1 MTGFSR
7 IERLFHDACEL
18 PPEAR
23 RDFLLH
29 NEADPDIRAEVEK
42 LLSNDDNSGNP
53 FAQTLHRVMSAS
65 MQIPQWIGR
74 YRIIEPLGEGGMAR
88 VFLAERD
95 IDGRAQRVALK
106 LISGSASETFRRKA
120 IRERTLLAALNH
132 RGIAGFIDS
141 GETRDGVLF
150 LVMEYV
156 EGIPLPE
163 FLESKH
169 PPVHER
175 LKLFRQIC
183 DAIEHAHQR
192 LILHLDLKPSNVL
205 VRSDGSISLIDFG
218 IGREVEE
225 DAQHTQAGA
234 YTPIYAAPEQRAGE
248 NPTTTTDVYAAGLL
262 LFEMLSNSGLS
273 ERKRRKQTTAI
284 ADVLAEKD
292 TRTSIPT
299 DLRRVIAY
307 ATETHASDRYP
318 SIAALRTDIDHFLAG
333 RMLSASRQAWWVRS
347 GKFCRRNLWPLA
359 TAAMFTLLVGT
370 FVLQLSKERTRALAA
385 EKNALVAQ
393 DMQASVLLAL
403 SPPGNPQAQAKIQ
416 ELLRS
421 ERLSWE
427 KNTDQRMLDSTW
439 RSVASVV
446 TVAEIYALIGDPE
459 PALKTADAALRMINQ
474 MDAIEK
480 NQYPSLLARTH
491 AARAQSL
498 NDLERFDEAKNSFQ
512 KMLQIRKSRSR
523 EDRTGLLRAL
533 MQYANAAIGWNEYA
547 LAEKLLKQA
556 QNIVDRDQ
564 DTATED
570 RIGLAIKSLNLST
583 QDESTPIAGEK
594 KLNSL
599 LALANKTLTPDAHD
613 WIEVW
618 MVISTFHYRYGRY
631 DDALKYIDKAL
642 YKSRAIYG
650 ERSTITANGLS
661 FRAALL
667 NDLGRH
673 REALD
678 NFDSLRAIQ
687 VSIRPDKAPL
697 IAKIDGQRGGTLM
710 LMGEFEKAAQAS
722 EAAIRGL
729 LDTTPNYLRWRAIA
743 MSNLARSQSRLG
755 KHTEAVAAADR
766 LMASLDSLP
775 LSALDRAMASMSL
788 SGIWLAAGRFDR
800 VQFALDRAET
810 GFRKLLP
817 ADHPGFIQV
826 TQRRGELAEAQNNFA
841 QAERHYSTALKLLDR
856 SQDNPSLRRDLMC
869 SQVRVIY
876 RLGDQKRAEQL
887 SRQTLAVVHAQV
899 PLDTV
904 FLGETREMLRQAG
917 VSRRAWFATPRRS
930 DEG

>member
-1 MTGFSR
+1 MTEFSR
-7 IERLFHDACEL
+7 IERLFHEACAL
-18 PPEAR
+18 APEVRSA
-23 RDFLLH
+23 FLLA
-29 NEADPDIRAEVEK
+29 NETDAVIRAQVET
-42 LLSNDDNSGNP
+42 LLANDDANENP
-53 FAQTLHRVMSAS
+53 LAQSLHGALSAS
-65 MQIPQWIGR
+65 TQSPHWIGR
-74 YRIIEPLGEGGMAR
+74 YRIVEALGEGGMAS

-95 IDGRAQRVALK
+95 VDGRPQRVALK
-106 LISGSASETFRRKA
+106 LMSGSATGTFRRKA

-132 RGIAGFIDS
+132 RGIAGFIDG
-141 GETRDGVLF
+141 GETPDGIPF

-156 EGIPLPE
+156 EGLSLSR
-163 FLESKH
+163 FL
-169 PPVHER
+169 VER
-175 LKLFRQIC
+175 QPDIRGRLQLFRQIC
-183 DAIEHAHQR
+183 HAIEHAHQR

-218 IGREVEE
+218 IGRELEE
-225 DAQHTQAGA
+225 DAVQTQAAA
-234 YTPIYAAPEQRAGE
+234 YTPIYSAPEQRAGE
-248 NPTTTTDVYAAGLL
+248 SPTTATDIYAAGLL
-262 LFEMLSNSGLS
+262 LFEMLSEDRLS
-273 ERKRRKQTTAI
+273 ERKGRQQSTAI
-284 ADVLAEKD
+284 SEVLAEKSI
-292 TRTSIPT
+292 RASIPS
-299 DLRRVIAY
+299 DLRRAIGC
-307 ATETHASDRYP
+307 ATERQPADRYP
-318 SIAALRTDIDHFLAG
+318 SIAAFRADIDHFLAG
-333 RMLSASRQAWWVRS
+333 RMLSTSRQAWWVRS
-347 GKFCRRNLWPLA
+347 GKFCRRNVWSLTSAA
-359 TAAMFTLLVGT
+359 TFILLVSG
-370 FVLQLSKERTRALAA
+370 FVLQLSKERTRALVA

-416 ELLRS
+416 ELLRG
-421 ERLSWE
+421 ERRRWE
-427 KNTDQRMLDSTW
+427 NNTDQQMLDSTW

-459 PALKTADAALRMINQ
+459 PALKTADAALRMISQ
-474 MDAIEK
+474 MGAGEK
-480 NQYPSLLARTH
+480 NQYPALLARAH

-498 NDLERFDEAKNSFQ
+498 NDLERFDEAETSFQ
-512 KMLQIRKSRSR
+512 KMLQIRKSRAR

-533 MQYANAAIGWNEYA
+533 IQYANAAIGWNEYA
-547 LAEKLLKQA
+547 VAEKLLKQA
-556 QNIVDRDQ
+556 QNIVDRDP

-570 RIGLAIKSLNLST
+570 RMALAIKSLNLST

-594 KLNSL
+594 NLNAL
-599 LALANKTLTPDAHD
+599 LALANKTLTPDAPD

-631 DDALKYIDKAL
+631 DEALKYMDQSL
-642 YKSRAIYG
+642 HKSRAMYG
-650 ERSTITANGLS
+650 ERSTVTANGLG

-667 NDLGRH
+667 NDLGRYQ
-673 REALD
+673 EALD

-687 VSIRPDKAPL
+687 ISLRPDKAPL

-729 LDTTPNYLRWRAIA
+729 PDTTPTYLRWRAIA

-755 KHTEAVAAADR
+755 KHTEAVAAANR

-817 ADHPGFIQV
+817 ADHPSFIQV

-856 SQDNPSLRRDLMC
+856 SQDNLSLRRDLMF

-876 RLGDQKRAEQL
+876 GLGDRKRAEQL
-887 SRQTLAVVHAQV
+887 SKQTLTVVQAQV
-899 PLDTV
+899 PLDPI
-904 FLGETREMLRQAG
+904 FLRETREMLHRAG
-917 VSRRAWFATPRRS
+917 VSRR
-930 DEG
+930 